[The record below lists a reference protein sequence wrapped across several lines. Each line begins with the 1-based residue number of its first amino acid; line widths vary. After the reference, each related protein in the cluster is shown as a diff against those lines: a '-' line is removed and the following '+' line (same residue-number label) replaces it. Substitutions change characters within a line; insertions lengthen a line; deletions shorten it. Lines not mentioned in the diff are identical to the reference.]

1 MELQYGAYV
10 NIVTLVIYF
19 TYLCLAIYLSI
30 RQGLGHN
37 FPWIC
42 IAILSLCR
50 LTQVYILAPDH
61 INEPA
66 DMCRWPS
73 I

>member
-1 MELQYGAYV
+1 MARNGDGGLLYGAIV

-19 TYLCLAIYLSI
+19 IYLCIALWLSI

-42 IAILSLCR
+42 MVILSLCR
-50 LTQVYILAPDH
+50 LTQVSFTSP
-61 INEPA
+61 PA
-66 DMCRWPS
+66 FAWC
-73 I
+73 

>member
-1 MELQYGAYV
+1 MELRYGAYV

-19 TYLCLAIYLSI
+19 IYLCLAIYLSI

-42 IAILSLCR
+42 MVVLSLCR
-50 LTQVYILAPDH
+50 LTQVSILV
-61 INEPA
+61 
-66 DMCRWPS
+66 
-73 I
+73 

>member
-19 TYLCLAIYLSI
+19 IYLCVAIYLSI

-42 IAILSLCR
+42 MVVLSLCR
-50 LTQVYILAPDH
+50 LTQVCNDWT
-61 INEPA
+61 NGCFNGA
-66 DMCRWPS
+66 DRRRWP
-73 I
+73 

>member
-19 TYLCLAIYLSI
+19 TYLCVAIFLSI

-42 IAILSLCR
+42 MIVLSLCR
-50 LTQVYILAPDH
+50 LTQVYTLAQNNT
-61 INEPA
+61 IQRANT
-66 DMCRWPS
+66 CRWHS